1 MPKKIVRNFFILT
14 SLLALVSCG
23 FQVIYNEDDKKAD
36 SSYEHELAAIV
47 IKKDRTKLDQDLKNN
62 LYDLL
67 NPDYVKVEP
76 KYFLILKTIKSLS
89 STFTT
94 STGSSGRNKIYI
106 NVDYELKNLD
116 TGEIIAFGSTTVN
129 DNYDVGNNRFGTYT
143 AEEYVR
149 LNLTKI
155 AAQNIRN
162 SLVNDLIEMRKK
174 KSKKEKE
181 ALEEKASQKEET
193 QNEVKDI
200 KRKVG
205 SQR

>member
-1 MPKKIVRNFFILT
+1 MKIVKKLLILT

-23 FQVIYNEDDKKAD
+23 FQMIYNEDDKKIET
-36 SSYEHELAAIV
+36 SYEQDLATIV
-47 IKKDRTKLDQDLKNN
+47 IRKDRTKLDQDLKNN

-67 NPDYVKVEP
+67 NPDYIKVDP
-76 KYFLILKTIKSLS
+76 KYFLSLKTLKSLT

-106 NVDYELKNLD
+106 NVDYELINLD
-116 TGEIIAFGSTTVN
+116 TGEVISVGSTAVN

-149 LNLTKI
+149 LNLTKV

-174 KSKKEKE
+174 KTLNVETIKKTPEK
-181 ALEEKASQKEET
+181 KQKKYK
-193 QNEVKDI
+193 Q
-200 KRKVG
+200 
-205 SQR
+205 